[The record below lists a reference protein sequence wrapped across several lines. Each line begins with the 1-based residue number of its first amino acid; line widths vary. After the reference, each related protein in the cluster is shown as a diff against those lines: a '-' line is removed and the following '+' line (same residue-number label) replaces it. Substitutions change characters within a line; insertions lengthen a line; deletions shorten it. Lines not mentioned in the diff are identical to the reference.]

1 MPALPLTIMEGY
13 LSKRSGWQIKS
24 AKKKWYYVRNNQLCY
39 RKSKDDEDAAAVLIE
54 GDLRLCVVR
63 PMMKNSS
70 FEVISPMK
78 STVLEAASEEA
89 ARAWIKSLEESIK
102 SAHSQTVEGTY
113 STGLSGTRVAISSQ
127 ADEDTDKE
135 AGENMA
141 KQARETNAVMVTYEL
156 WM

>member
-113 STGLSGTRVAISSQ
+113 STTSLSATRVAISSQ

-156 WM
+156 

>member
-39 RKSKDDEDAAAVLIE
+39 RKSKDDEDAVAVLIE

-113 STGLSGTRVAISSQ
+113 STTSLSATRVAISSQ

-141 KQARETNAVMVTYEL
+141 KQERETNAVMVTYEL
-156 WM
+156 

>member
-113 STGLSGTRVAISSQ
+113 STTSLSATRVAISSQ

-141 KQARETNAVMVTYEL
+141 KQERETNAVMVTYEL
-156 WM
+156 